1 MCGPRKLLF
10 AGDHDTAAQRYGPR
24 SWESTKNLRSRSRA
38 SRLVTHEIRI
48 QGAQG
53 YCWDFPIAIAAA
65 RDLPLEKFVTHTFP
79 LEQLQQALNTALDRG
94 SNSIKVIVK
103 P

>member
-1 MCGPRKLLF
+1 
-10 AGDHDTAAQRYGPR
+10 
-24 SWESTKNLRSRSRA
+24 
-38 SRLVTHEIRI
+38 
-48 QGAQG
+48 
-53 YCWDFPIAIAAA
+53 
-65 RDLPLEKFVTHTFP
+65 LEKFVTHTFP

>member
-1 MCGPRKLLF
+1 M
-10 AGDHDTAAQRYGPR
+10 
-24 SWESTKNLRSRSRA
+24 
-38 SRLVTHEIRI
+38 THEIHI
-48 QGAQG
+48 QGTQG

-65 RDLPLEKFVTHTFP
+65 RDLPLEKLITHVFP
-79 LEQLQQALNTALDRG
+79 LDQLQQALDTALDRK

>member
-10 AGDHDTAAQRYGPR
+10 AGDHDTAAQR
-24 SWESTKNLRSRSRA
+24 STAGRGNLRKTSGHVPA

>member
-1 MCGPRKLLF
+1 MTLRRNG
-10 AGDHDTAAQRYGPR
+10 TATVVGIYEKPQVTFP
-24 SWESTKNLRSRSRA
+24 A

-65 RDLPLEKFVTHTFP
+65 RDLPLE
-79 LEQLQQALNTALDRG
+79 
-94 SNSIKVIVK
+94 NSSHILSRSSSCSRR
-103 P
+103 

>member
-1 MCGPRKLLF
+1 MPYLS
-10 AGDHDTAAQRYGPR
+10 Y
-24 SWESTKNLRSRSRA
+24 
-38 SRLVTHEIRI
+38 
-48 QGAQG
+48 G

>member
-10 AGDHDTAAQRYGPR
+10 AGDHDTAAQRYGHGR
-24 SWESTKNLRSRSRA
+24 GNLRKTSGH
-38 SRLVTHEIRI
+38 VPGEPHEIRI